1 MRKLSFL
8 LVFFLLPLGL
18 MAQGTRYVSA
28 LDLNLLGK
36 DLPTQNPYERIDTVK
51 YKMPSAVLYMCTHST
66 GLAVAFKTDSRNIR
80 ARWKTEKDGIGNNMT
95 AIMAKGL
102 DLYIKKDGQWLFA
115 GVGRPSGN
123 ADLDT
128 HQGDL
133 VTNMDEGMKE
143 CLVYLPLWT
152 RLYDLEIG
160 VDSLSTIESLQQ
172 PFRHKII
179 VHGSSITHGASAS
192 RPGMAYPALLE
203 RQTGFET
210 VNLGFSGNC
219 TMQKEFAEY
228 LAKTQADAF
237 VFDAFSNPSAQ
248 VIRERFDTF
257 VDIIRKAHPGVP
269 LIFLQT
275 IRREGRNFSQ
285 SIEKFESDKIEAA
298 SEVIRKRMKTD
309 PDVYFIDPGTWTGTD
324 HLSSQDGT
332 HPTDLGFYRMTEIMR
347 PEILRILKLY
357 GIE

>member
-1 MRKLSFL
+1 MRKTILILIL
-8 LVFFLLPLGL
+8 LVMPLTLL
-18 MAQGTRYVSA
+18 AQGTRYVSA
-28 LDLNLLGK
+28 LELNLIGK
-36 DLPTQNPYERIDTVK
+36 DLPTQRPYERIDTTR
-51 YKMPSAVLYMCTHST
+51 YKMPTAVLGMCTHST

-80 ARWKTEKDGIGNNMT
+80 AKWKTGSGLPGNNMT

-102 DLYIKKDGQWLFA
+102 DLYIQKDGEWLFA
-115 GVGRPSGN
+115 GVGRPDAKSG
-123 ADLDT
+123 D
-128 HQGDL
+128 HQGDV
-133 VTNMDEGMKE
+133 VTNMDEGEKE
-143 CLVYLPLWT
+143 CLLYLPLWT
-152 RLYDLEIG
+152 NVTELEIG
-160 VDSLSTIESLQQ
+160 VDSTATIEPLEQ

-192 RPGMAYPALLE
+192 RAGMAYPALLE
-203 RQTGFET
+203 RQTGFEM

-219 TMQKEFAEY
+219 TMQREFAEY
-228 LAKTQADAF
+228 LAGTQADAF
-237 VFDAFSNPSAQ
+237 IFDCFSNPSAQ
-248 VIRERFDTF
+248 VIHERFSTF

-285 SIEKFESDKIEAA
+285 SIEQFEANKIEAA
-298 SEVIRKRMKTD
+298 SEEVRKRMKTD
-309 PDVYFIDPGTWTGTD
+309 PDLYFIDPGTWTGTD

-332 HPTDLGFYRMTEIMR
+332 HPTDLGFLRMTEIMR

>member
-1 MRKLSFL
+1 MRKLTVLLAFL
-8 LVFFLLPLGL
+8 LLPLYL
-18 MAQGTRYVSA
+18 MAQGTKYVSA
-28 LDLNLLGK
+28 QELSLIGK
-36 DLPTQNPYERIDTVK
+36 DLQTSNPYERIDTAA
-51 YKMPSAVLYMCTHST
+51 YKMPKEVLYMCLHST
-66 GLAVAFKTDSRNIR
+66 GLAVGFKTDSRNIR
-80 ARWKTEKDGIGNNMT
+80 AQWKTDSGDVGNNMT

-115 GVGRPSGN
+115 GVGRPSVSGDKGTHKGN
-123 ADLDT
+123 
-128 HQGDL
+128 L
-133 VTNMDEGMKE
+133 VVNMDEGMKE
-143 CLVYLPLWT
+143 CILYLPLWT

-160 VDSLSTIESLQQ
+160 VDSLSTLEPLDQ

-192 RPGMAYPALLE
+192 RSGMAYPALFE
-203 RQTGFET
+203 RQTGMET

-237 VFDAFSNPSAQ
+237 VFDTFSNPSAQ
-248 VIRERFDTF
+248 VIQERFDTF

-285 SIEKFESDKIEAA
+285 SIEKFESDKIKAA
-298 SEVIRKRMKTD
+298 REVVQKRMKTD

-324 HLSSQDGT
+324 HMASQDGT